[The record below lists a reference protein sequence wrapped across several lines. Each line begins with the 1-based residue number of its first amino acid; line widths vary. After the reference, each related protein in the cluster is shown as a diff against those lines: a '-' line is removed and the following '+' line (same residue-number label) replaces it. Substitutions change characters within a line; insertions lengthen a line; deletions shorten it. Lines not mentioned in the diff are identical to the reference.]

1 MEKEG
6 VANICK
12 VIPDRH
18 TINAKVINEFK
29 IFQGLPYRARMSV
42 LLRKFS
48 LSSRAICYLLVFK
61 AYFNNS
67 LLWIFI

>member
-6 VANICK
+6 VANICN

-29 IFQGLPYRARMSV
+29 IYQGLPYRARMSV
-42 LLRKFS
+42 F
-48 LSSRAICYLLVFK
+48 
-61 AYFNNS
+61 
-67 LLWIFI
+67 

>member
-6 VANICK
+6 VAYICK

-18 TINAKVINEFK
+18 TINAKVINAFK
-29 IFQGLPYRARMSV
+29 IYQGLPYRARMSV

-48 LSSRAICYLLVFK
+48 LSSPVICYLLVFK